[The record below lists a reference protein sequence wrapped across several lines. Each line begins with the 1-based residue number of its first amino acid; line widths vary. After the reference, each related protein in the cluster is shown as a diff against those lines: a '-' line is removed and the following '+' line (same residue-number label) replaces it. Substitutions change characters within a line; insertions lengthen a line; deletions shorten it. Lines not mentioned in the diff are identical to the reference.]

1 MTQPTGKIIMTNK
14 QKRILE
20 TLIYFLEK
28 YKKSAMKS
36 ENSTGFEEMVFEQMI
51 DTVNELVEEN
61 RRLSEL
67 NKPKII
73 KGEDSE

>member
-1 MTQPTGKIIMTNK
+1 MTQPTGKIVMTNK

-51 DTVNELVEEN
+51 DTINELVEEN

>member
-28 YKKSAMKS
+28 YIKSAMKS